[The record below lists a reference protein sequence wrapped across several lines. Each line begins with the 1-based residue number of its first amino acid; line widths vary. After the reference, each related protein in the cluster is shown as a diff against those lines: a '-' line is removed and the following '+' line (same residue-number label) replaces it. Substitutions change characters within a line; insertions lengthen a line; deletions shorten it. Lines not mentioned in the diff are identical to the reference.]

1 MAPAPHPRN
10 CICAKC
16 ELKHRQAKDAVIVA
30 AKALVEKLKR
40 RIRSIEFIAIEEFD
54 PELAA
59 LEKALEK
66 LQ

>member
-1 MAPAPHPRN
+1 MEIATHPIN

-16 ELKHRQAKDAVIVA
+16 ELKHRQAKDAVIAA

-40 RIRSIEFIAIEEFD
+40 RIRSIEFIAIEDFD

-59 LEKALEK
+59 LEKELEK
-66 LQ
+66 LS